1 MPYFFPIYNATAIAN
16 AKPADAAPTGVPD
29 ASKKTDLL
37 AGKVQNTSFVPALK
51 STTLSELELLKIVA
65 PDPLVKFALV
75 PSNVPSPTSN
85 SLVP

>member
-1 MPYFFPIYNATAIAN
+1 MCHNLFLYNATAIAN
-16 AKPADAAPTGVPD
+16 AKPADAAPTGSPD

-37 AGKVQNTSFVPALK
+37 AGIVQKTSLVPALK

-65 PDPLVKFALV
+65 PDPLVIFALV
-75 PSNVPSPTSN
+75 ASSVPSPTSN